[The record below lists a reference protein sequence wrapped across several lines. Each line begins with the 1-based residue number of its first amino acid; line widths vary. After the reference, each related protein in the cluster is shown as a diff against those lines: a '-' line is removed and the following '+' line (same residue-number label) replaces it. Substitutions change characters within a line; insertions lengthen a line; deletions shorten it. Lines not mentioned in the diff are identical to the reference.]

1 MRYQVYICFD
11 LGYIVYDK
19 TELYDKLVK
28 LFGVGGAVKRYR
40 SGEVIDFEVAM
51 KYGVL
56 RLDMSVQILGLD
68 VYIADAFGITT
79 LTSEDL
85 DGLYNKLKNADIIR
99 SDKSWYISEK
109 NMFEEV
115 R

>member
-1 MRYQVYICFD
+1 MRNQVYICFD

-28 LFGVGGAVKRYR
+28 LFGVGGAVRRYR

-51 KYGVL
+51 DYGVL
-56 RLDMSVQILGLD
+56 RLDIGVQVLGLD
-68 VYIADAFGITT
+68 VYIADAFGVVT
-79 LTSEDL
+79 LTPADL
-85 DGLYNKLKNADIIR
+85 DGLYDRLKNADIIR
-99 SDKSWYISEK
+99 SNKSWYISWE